1 LVKDGFSLD
10 HPKCFTVFSA
20 SNYYDSNN
28 MGAILKLT
36 ANETALEPYIYNNNN
51 NTNNNSNENKISS
64 YLNIR
69 DQLKYLVQLN
79 KKELNEKFEQR
90 DKLKTGSLKFDQ
102 FSNVLVEH
110 FGTFNIAQIK
120 EHFMDEYMDIE
131 SNNINYSNL
140 FNTNQ
145 HDSLIP
151 RHLIRTFVNAFN
163 MLDIDDDKRV
173 SLVELKEALGFFT
186 SCEEKFHLSDRN
198 ACKCIIE
205 KLENAS
211 AANTTSNI
219 NQIGLSEFNQ
229 LILNVID
236 ADIALK
242 DKELSLG
249 DEDEEQNESYK
260 EFIISSE
267 HENEE
272 STDGEVDEDDEEDE
286 EEANDESD
294 DNENDGDSK
303 SVNSESSEDGPL
315 QLVRL

>member
-1 LVKDGFSLD
+1 
-10 HPKCFTVFSA
+10 
-20 SNYYDSNN
+20 

-36 ANETALEPYIYNNNN
+36 ANETALEPYIYSNNNN
-51 NTNNNSNENKISS
+51 LNENKISS
-64 YLNIR
+64 YLSVR
-69 DQLKYLVQLN
+69 DQLKYLVH
-79 KKELNEKFEQR
+79 LNEKDLSEKFELR

-110 FGTFNIAQIK
+110 FGTFNIAQIR
-120 EHFMDEYMDIE
+120 EHFMDEYMDKE
-131 SNNINYSNL
+131 SNNINYSNV
-140 FNTNQ
+140 FNANQ
-145 HDSLIP
+145 HDSLKP

-173 SLVELKEALGFFT
+173 SLVELKEALGFFAST
-186 SCEEKFHLSDRN
+186 EEKFHSSDTTA

-211 AANTTSNI
+211 SANTTSNT
-219 NQIGLSEFNQ
+219 NQIALSEFNQ
-229 LILNVID
+229 LILNTID
-236 ADIALK
+236 ADILE
-242 DKELSLG
+242 DKELNLG
-249 DEDEEQNESYK
+249 EESEEQNESYK

-272 STDGEVDEDDEEDE
+272 GTDGEVDEDEDDDDEEE

-303 SVNSESSEDGPL
+303 SINSESSEDGPL